1 MYGLEGILGN
11 LVTSV
16 ATPAIGGLAGEA
28 VSKGVEDQ
36 LLKEITQTTVGALSG
51 AAVGAGL
58 GALTGGKSGAL
69 SGALTGGVGGGVG
82 GYNAPQISQM
92 FGMNQSVGAPQGTQL
107 QPQPQQ
113 SPMPPVSNA
122 QLAQQDPVGALLQ
135 PNQSSA
141 QMNAVRSPIP
151 GPQQTSPIQDIQTP
165 VPSPSAP
172 SGFKGYMDFL
182 KQNYEPLAGG
192 FFLGSAYGANQDTQ
206 EQSAQSQQQQTLKNM
221 MDAQNARRF
230 SHSAWG
236 YADGGNVERPYD
248 AAIKRLLETG
258 PSIYGSQ
265 EHNIEKRPLNVQ
277 NLIDA
282 GAMRIT
288 YPGDGRG
295 SYDPNLEGYSIVSR
309 INDVG
314 DPMTRGWPDKPDAY
328 GDAAKSLA
336 NPDMLKQLSDAKYKQ
351 LIDSAAAAGLA
362 PKDIYAN
369 YADGGPVE
377 VGLANPQI
385 SVHFPA
391 WAQEDIQREGGLA
404 ALQPGMKQGM
414 ANGGYV
420 NTQPFNPQDF
430 HPQSRIPSAQ
440 PYLAAGNT
448 GVLNTLTEGAS
459 FGRGGLIDGAGDGM
473 SDDIPANISGREEVR
488 VADGE
493 YVIPKEIAAKYGPD
507 KLKRM
512 MAKVRA
518 AAHAKKGKQIVQG
531 AAQRE
536 FIKSLTGVKA

>member
-165 VPSPSAP
+165 VPSPPAP

-206 EQSAQSQQQQTLKNM
+206 EQSAQNQQQQTLKNM

-230 SHSAWG
+230 SRSTWG
-236 YADGGNVERPYD
+236 YADGG
-248 AAIKRLLETG
+248 
-258 PSIYGSQ
+258 S
-265 EHNIEKRPLNVQ
+265 
-277 NLIDA
+277 
-282 GAMRIT
+282 
-288 YPGDGRG
+288 
-295 SYDPNLEGYSIVSR
+295 
-309 INDVG
+309 
-314 DPMTRGWPDKPDAY
+314 
-328 GDAAKSLA
+328 
-336 NPDMLKQLSDAKYKQ
+336 
-351 LIDSAAAAGLA
+351 
-362 PKDIYAN
+362 
-369 YADGGPVE
+369 VE

-459 FGRGGLIDGAGDGM
+459 FARGGLIDGAGDGM
-473 SDDIPANISGREEVR
+473 SDDIPANISGQEEVR

-493 YVIPKEIAAKYGPD
+493 YVIPREIAAKYGPE
-507 KLKRM
+507 KLKHM

>member
-82 GYNAPQISQM
+82 GYNALQISQM
-92 FGMNQSVGAPQGTQL
+92 FGMNQSVGAPQGGQIVPNSRAAL
-107 QPQPQQ
+107 GALPGE
-113 SPMPPVSNA
+113 PMPSPD
-122 QLAQQDPVGALLQ
+122 QLNKAA
-135 PNQSSA
+135 NQASMEY
-141 QMNAVRSPIP
+141 Q
-151 GPQQTSPIQDIQTP
+151 QQTGFNLP
-165 VPSPSAP
+165 PSAMYNQAALNKPISATPPPPQP

-206 EQSAQSQQQQTLKNM
+206 DQGQQRQQQQSLKNM

-230 SHSAWG
+230 SRSTWG
-236 YADGGNVERPYD
+236 
-248 AAIKRLLETG
+248 
-258 PSIYGSQ
+258 
-265 EHNIEKRPLNVQ
+265 
-277 NLIDA
+277 
-282 GAMRIT
+282 
-288 YPGDGRG
+288 
-295 SYDPNLEGYSIVSR
+295 
-309 INDVG
+309 
-314 DPMTRGWPDKPDAY
+314 
-328 GDAAKSLA
+328 
-336 NPDMLKQLSDAKYKQ
+336 
-351 LIDSAAAAGLA
+351 
-362 PKDIYAN
+362 

-459 FGRGGLIDGAGDGM
+459 FGRGGLIEGPGDGQ
-473 SDDIPANISGREEVR
+473 SDDIPANISGQEEVR

-493 YVIPKEIAAKYGPD
+493 YVIPREIAAKYGPE
-507 KLKRM
+507 KLKHM
-512 MAKVRA
+512 MTKVRA